1 MDKKIQQSQSKQ
13 KSLIQSNDINVASTE
28 QISSI
33 PKLATDRFSNVTNS
47 NYSKNFNLS
56 QKFGLESE
64 EYVVK
69 EDGKY
74 ANFNKK
80 EENNNNTS

>member
-1 MDKKIQQSQSKQ
+1 
-13 KSLIQSNDINVASTE
+13 
-28 QISSI
+28 
-33 PKLATDRFSNVTNS
+33 LAIDRFSNVTNS
-47 NYSKNFNLS
+47 NYSKNLNLS

-69 EDGKY
+69 EDAKY

-80 EENNNNTS
+80 EENNNNTSERKLRSQRRSSRALDAKKLAE